1 MEEINKDSGATEEV
15 VKVEGGVTSASDEQL
30 NTEAGMPVEE
40 KIDWKK
46 QAEDLEKELNQAKFT
61 LKEKNMAEKKAKKS
75 EEFSDE
81 YLSDDEEEVSK
92 ETVAQLVEKEVEKA
106 QLSMRVDVINEELDK
121 LASDPDER
129 RVIQLFYEN
138 KIVKSGFDRGSIKKD
153 LEFAHVLANR
163 PRLEKVASEIQKKKE
178 SESAMSSNGGSGGH
192 KIASDSST
200 GAELS
205 DADKRLMA
213 KYGIKPQDINR
224 N

>member
-15 VKVEGGVTSASDEQL
+15 VKVEGDVTSASNEQV
-30 NTEAGMPVEE
+30 NTEASVPAEE

-46 QAEDLEKELNQAKFT
+46 QAEELEKELNQAKFT
-61 LKEKNMAEKKAKKS
+61 LKEKNIADKMAKKTK
-75 EEFSDE
+75 EVEIDDF
-81 YLSDDEEEVSK
+81 SDDEEEVSK

-153 LEFAHVLANR
+153 LEFAHILANR

-178 SESAMSSNGGSGGH
+178 SESAMSTGGTSGGH

-213 KYGIKPQDINR
+213 KYGIKPEDINR